1 MNLKLRSIKQ
11 AITIIL
17 FLAMYMKS
25 LNISGQTILSPDKL
39 LELHFELVSG
49 KPSYQLSFKNKTV
62 LKPSFLGFHL
72 KDQQALTDQ
81 FELIDFHQ
89 EADLIT
95 VQLRHEDDSIENLTC
110 NWLIGCDGAKSTIR
124 KKLGFQFQGD
134 TFEQILAQAD
144 VQVTFPFET
153 NPNEAYMSS
162 EIQALA
168 DLFRSLE
175 RDATEPS

>member
-81 FELIDFHQ
+81 FELIDFHLDSQ
-89 EADLIT
+89 DESWETVWGEEKVIPNKYNELLI
-95 VQLRHEDDSIENLTC
+95 
-110 NWLIGCDGAKSTIR
+110 
-124 KKLGFQFQGD
+124 KLQQK
-134 TFEQILAQAD
+134 
-144 VQVTFPFET
+144 ET
-153 NPNEAYMSS
+153 NHLLH
-162 EIQALA
+162 IRFR
-168 DLFRSLE
+168 LF
-175 RDATEPS
+175 DH